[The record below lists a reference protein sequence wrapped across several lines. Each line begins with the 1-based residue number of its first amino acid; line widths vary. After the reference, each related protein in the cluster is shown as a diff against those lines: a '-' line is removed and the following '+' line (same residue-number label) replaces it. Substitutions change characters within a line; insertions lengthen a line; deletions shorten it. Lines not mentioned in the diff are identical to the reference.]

1 MRQSNA
7 VARMLRLLAV
17 IGLALAGLTHAGA
30 QSRPETARSFLLVAH
45 PDLGDPNFSGTV
57 VLVMRPDDGGPLGLI
72 LNRPTGTLLSEIYPD
87 RTELQERTDML
98 FFGGPVEPD
107 ALLFAFRSAT
117 QPAKG
122 VNVADDIYVSGFS
135 GVLDEL
141 LRQPEKAA
149 EQRFFAGYAG
159 WARGQLEAEI
169 AQGGW
174 HVLPL
179 DTGVIFEMNPLT
191 LYEQMLHRVNVPL
204 LETGFP
210 ASAARLR

>member
-1 MRQSNA
+1 MNA
-7 VARMLRLLAV
+7 PLLAFRV
-17 IGLALAGLTHAGA
+17 IAIVGLGLACLTNASA
-30 QSRPETARSFLLVAH
+30 QSRPETGHSFLLVAQ
-45 PDLGDPNFSGTV
+45 PELLDQNFAHTV
-57 VLVMRPDDGGPLGLI
+57 VLVMRPDDDEPLGVI
-72 LNRPTGTLLSEIYPD
+72 LNRPTGTLLSEIYPE
-87 RTELQERTDML
+87 RLELQGRTDML

-117 QPAKG
+117 KPEKG
-122 VNVADDIYVSGFS
+122 INVADDIYISGFS

-141 LRQPEKAA
+141 LLLPENAL

-179 DTGVIFEMNPLT
+179 DTRAIFEMNPLT
-191 LYEQMLHRVNVPL
+191 LYDQLLRRATVPL
-204 LETGFP
+204 FETGFP
-210 ASAARLR
+210 ATAARPR

>member
-1 MRQSNA
+1 
-7 VARMLRLLAV
+7 MLRLFAV
-17 IGLALAGLTHAGA
+17 IGLALACFSPAGA
-30 QSRPETARSFLLVAH
+30 QSRPETGRSFLLVAH

-72 LNRPTGTLLSEIYPD
+72 LNRPTGTLLGEIYPD
-87 RTELQERTDML
+87 RAELQGRTDML

-117 QPAKG
+117 PPAKG
-122 VNVADDIYVSGFS
+122 VNVAGDIYVSGFS

-141 LRQPEKAA
+141 LSQPEQAS

-179 DTGVIFEMNPLT
+179 DTGAIFEMNPLT
-191 LYEQMLHRVNVPL
+191 LYERMLYRVNVPF

-210 ASAARLR
+210 AGAAHPH

>member
-1 MRQSNA
+1 MKA
-7 VARMLRLLAV
+7 PLRMLRILAV
-17 IGLALAGLTHAGA
+17 LGVALACLGNAGA
-30 QSRPETARSFLLVAH
+30 QSRPETGRSFLLVAH
-45 PDLGDPNFSGTV
+45 PQLSDPNFAGTV

-72 LNRPTGTLLSEIYPD
+72 LNRPTGTLLSELYPE
-87 RTELQERTDML
+87 RAELQGRTDML

-107 ALLFAFRSAT
+107 ALLFAFRSKVA
-117 QPAKG
+117 PAKG
-122 VNVADDIYVSGFS
+122 VNVAGDIYVSGFS

-141 LRQPEKAA
+141 LRLPENAT

-179 DTGVIFEMNPLT
+179 DTSAIFEMNPLT
-191 LYEQMLHRVNVPL
+191 LYQELLRRANVPL

-210 ASAARLR
+210 AIAARSR

>member
-1 MRQSNA
+1 MDALLQGFRLIAIIGVVLACLSNA
-7 VARMLRLLAV
+7 S
-17 IGLALAGLTHAGA
+17 A
-30 QSRPETARSFLLVAH
+30 QSRPETEQSFLLVAH
-45 PDLGDPNFSGTV
+45 PEMLDMNFAGTV
-57 VLVMRPDDGGPLGLI
+57 VLVMRPDDDGPLGVI
-72 LNRPTGTLLSEIYPD
+72 LNRPTGTLLSEIYPE
-87 RTELQERTDML
+87 RTELQGRTDML
-98 FFGGPVEPD
+98 FFGGPVQPD

-117 QPAKG
+117 EPAKG
-122 VNVADDIYVSGFS
+122 VNVAEDIYVSGFS

-141 LRQPEKAA
+141 LLLPQNAT

-179 DTGVIFEMNPLT
+179 DTSAIFEMNPLT
-191 LYEQMLHRVNVPL
+191 LYDQLLRRANVPL

-210 ASAARLR
+210 STAARQR

>member
-1 MRQSNA
+1 MNA
-7 VARMLRLLAV
+7 PLPVLRILAA
-17 IGLALAGLTHAGA
+17 IGIAFACLANAGA
-30 QSRPETARSFLLVAH
+30 QSGPEAARSFLLVAH
-45 PDLGDPNFSGTV
+45 PDLTDPNFAGTV
-57 VLVMRPDDGGPLGLI
+57 VLAMRPDDGGPLGLI
-72 LNRPTGTLLSEIYPD
+72 LNRPTGTLLSEIYPE
-87 RTELQERTDML
+87 RMELQGRTDML

-117 QPAKG
+117 QPEKG
-122 VNVADDIYVSGFS
+122 VNVAGDIYVSGFS

-141 LRQPEKAA
+141 LRLPENAT

-179 DTGVIFEMNPLT
+179 DTGAIFEMNPLT
-191 LYEQMLHRVNVPL
+191 LYEQLLRRAAVPL

-210 ASAARLR
+210 APAARPY